1 LTEQLDDANARVG
14 NLTGELANATD
25 RIADLTEQLDD
36 ANARVGNLTGELANA
51 TDRIADLT
59 EQLDDANARVGN
71 LTEQLADANKTIE
84 DLTRQLEEA
93 LANKTKT
100 VVVDGVEYPIDY
112 VNGTAVVNTNKTEM
126 LSAEF
131 DKITVSGS
139 NIDAV
144 LVDSEGKPVAGAT
157 IAYKVNGVESNITTD
172 DDGRFMLK
180 IAPNSI
186 VEISYAG
193 SETVAPVNVS
203 INLQGLAPVRQ
214 ATLFNSNDFSQYACD
229 FYEGE
234 RGGNFTFQLV
244 DEMGNP
250 LANKT
255 IYIGYNGVTLNRTT
269 DENGFANV
277 QINLK
282 NAGLYTFVIVFLGDE
297 DYNATMA
304 VHKVNIEKKTTSIS
318 ASAKTYKATAKTKKY
333 TVTLKTIKGSSIDG
347 KTYLAKGKKVTLT
360 INGKTYTAKTNAK
373 GQATFSLK
381 ITKKGKF
388 AAKVSFAG
396 DNTYKE
402 ANKSVK
408 LTIK

>member
-1 LTEQLDDANARVG
+1 MDTRFD
-14 NLTGELANATD
+14 
-25 RIADLTEQLDD
+25 DLTVDGTGLIDGVLV
-36 ANARVGNLTGELANA
+36 NAMG
-51 TDRIADLT
+51 D
-59 EQLDDANARVGN
+59 
-71 LTEQLADANKTIE
+71 
-84 DLTRQLEEA
+84 A
-93 LANKTKT
+93 LANKT
-100 VVVDGVEYPIDY
+100 
-112 VNGTAVVNTNKTEM
+112 
-126 LSAEF
+126 
-131 DKITVSGS
+131 ITY
-139 NIDAV
+139 
-144 LVDSEGKPVAGAT
+144 T
-157 IAYKVNGVESNITTD
+157 VNGVQVNITTD
-172 DDGRFMLK
+172 ENGFF
-180 IAPNSI
+180 AFNATSPAT
-186 VEISYAG
+186 VEIAYAG
-193 SETVAPVNVS
+193 DDFYLPSNITLKLND
-203 INLQGLAPVRQ
+203 LAPVRQ
-214 ATLFNSNDFSQYACD
+214 ATQFNSSDFTQYACD

-250 LANKT
+250 IANKT

-304 VHKVNIEKKTTSIS
+304 VHKVTIEKKTTSIS

-347 KTYLAKGKKVTLT
+347 KTYLAKGKKVSLK

-388 AAKVSFAG
+388 TAKVSFAG